1 MNNPW
6 EFGWD
11 AIGTIIGILGFIGFI
26 IAEWGKIK
34 KIISIG
40 FIEYFIVF
48 GGMFF
53 VGFSLLQGSIF
64 WRLSSLMAVGLYGLL
79 IGNNINHSNVNTQ
92 KPKTEHFDYAKL
104 YEDQNR
110 DSNRKTITIILL
122 LGLIG
127 ILSGYWFGSLL

>member
-26 IAEWGKIK
+26 IAEWEKIK

-40 FIEYFIVF
+40 FIEYLIVF
-48 GGMFF
+48 SGMFF
-53 VGFSLLQGSIF
+53 VGFSLLQESIF

-79 IGNNINHSNVNTQ
+79 IGNNISQSNVYTQ
-92 KPKTEHFDYAKL
+92 RSKTEYFDYSKL

-110 DSNRKTITIILL
+110 DSSRKTITIILL
-122 LGLIG
+122 LGLMG
-127 ILSGYWFGSLL
+127 ILSGYWFASLL